1 MPLAARA
8 SPAGAPDRPPL
19 AQGFLGALALT
30 PRAERALLEY
40 AWPGNVRELRNAM
53 QRAAIV
59 TRGAAVD
66 VGALPPRIAGAGEG

>member
-1 MPLAARA
+1 MQR
-8 SPAGAPDRPPL
+8 GQAPRGLRTGPR

-66 VGALPPRIAGAGEG
+66 VGALPPRIAWAGEG